1 MKYVVQW
8 TNRDGGSGAQNEDD
22 AKRLLQL
29 FSKWSPAPDATFHQ
43 FVERL
48 TGDGGYA
55 VVETDN
61 PLAWKGRPSSAPTSS
76 SPSSPSST
84 SWRASR
90 SARTAS
96 SSGTPSARGVQLAL
110 ARAG

>member
-1 MKYVVQW
+1 MKYIVQW
-8 TNRDGGSGAQNEDD
+8 TNREGASGAQNEED

-61 PLAWKGRPSSAPTSS
+61 PLSVMEGPSKFGAHLKFTIEPVVDIMES
-76 SPSSPSST
+76 
-84 SWRASR
+84 
-90 SARTAS
+90 
-96 SSGTPSARGVQLAL
+96 VQVGQDGIEF
-110 ARAG
+110 RDSIS

>member
-8 TNRDGGSGAQNEDD
+8 TTRPGGSGAQAEED

-48 TGDGGYA
+48 SGDGGYA

-61 PLAWKGRPSSAPTSS
+61 PQSVMEGPSKFGAHLAFTVEPVIDIMES
-76 SPSSPSST
+76 
-84 SWRASR
+84 
-90 SARTAS
+90 
-96 SSGTPSARGVQLAL
+96 VQVGQEGIDF
-110 ARAG
+110 RESIS